1 MKPIILTSLFS
12 ALVTTQVAAATP
24 ASRAPATRIGIATML
39 APNDQD
45 PCMHGMGCALLP
57 WCASA
62 QRVRDALTRSPTLAA
77 VSVDILLVL
86 GEDAKDKDG
95 AKKQKI
101 KDRARGFIC
110 LMSNST
116 DDVDMRDCPGVR
128 RIHAGAQ
135 LRRAAALHEKRVIRS
150 GVMSYNPAYIRRMSK
165 VLFK

>member
-1 MKPIILTSLFS
+1 MGWDARYCRGVRQLSECAMP
-12 ALVTTQVAAATP
+12 
-24 ASRAPATRIGIATML
+24 SRAHRPL
-39 APNDQD
+39 Q
-45 PCMHGMGCALLP
+45 LS
-57 WCASA
+57 ASTSSLCSA
-62 QRVRDALTRSPTLAA
+62 KTQKTKVVRKS
-77 VSVDILLVL
+77 
-86 GEDAKDKDG
+86 K
-95 AKKQKI
+95 KI
-101 KDRARGFIC
+101 KASARGFIC

>member
-1 MKPIILTSLFS
+1 MMPIILTSLFS
-12 ALVTTQVAAATP
+12 LATTQVAAATP
-24 ASRAPATRIGIATML
+24 ASRSTKRAPATRIGIATML

-62 QRVRDALTRSPTLAA
+62 QRLRDALTLAA

-116 DDVDMRDCPGVR
+116 DEVDMRDCPGVR